1 VQFGEEY
8 DIYCNRTSRLIPGS
22 IKVGDCQTILGLRR
36 SCGCLVS
43 ELRPRQQMDSWS
55 SRSRSGGVYGLIQW
69 LQLEDRI
76 PRRQIVKCFHWRS
89 LRDQEEPLYLAG
101 EAVKIG
107 FEDRW
112 TLAGRELA
120 HGIAVAAHR
129 ASEDDFACR
138 ADISHPI
145 GFAAGA
151 DQVAPPIEV
160 KRVHRERDYLAALS
174 SANFENVEVAADQTD
189 PNEGSEDTTQD
200 ALSGAWPEIAR
211 TTPGHHL
218 LPKELV
224 IDVCISGVPYH
235 LPKLG
240 GVQAHRTS
248 LGRNAAGEQCD
259 FSGIFHRYILMGDSA
274 KLARAGAAGMPSRTL
289 ALGRRS
295 RWVRPVRAQYSSGD
309 LPSSRQRPSLS
320 LREHREGAMQ
330 SNLAALLSA
339 A

>member
-1 VQFGEEY
+1 MGFLSSQ
-8 DIYCNRTSRLIPGS
+8 
-22 IKVGDCQTILGLRR
+22 RR
-36 SCGCLVS
+36 SGA
-43 ELRPRQQMDSWS
+43 
-55 SRSRSGGVYGLIQW
+55 VYPLLEW
-69 LQLEDRI
+69 LQLEDRV
-76 PRRQIVKCFHWRS
+76 PRRRIVECFHRRS
-89 LRDQEEPLYLAG
+89 FLDGKEALHLAG

-107 FEDRW
+107 FENRR
-112 TLAGRELA
+112 TLAAGKLA

-138 ADISHPI
+138 ADIAHPI

-174 SANFENVEVAADQTD
+174 SANFEHVEVAADQTD

-274 KLARAGAAGMPSRTL
+274 KLAL
-289 ALGRRS
+289 RRS
-295 RWVRPVRAQYSSGD
+295 FWS
-309 LPSSRQRPSLS
+309 
-320 LREHREGAMQ
+320 
-330 SNLAALLSA
+330 
-339 A
+339 